1 MPVDNNL
8 LNTVDNFTVHIGKE
22 GSKFKVNRN
31 IISFT
36 LPGLTSNEILTP
48 HRNIPIYVPSEVT
61 TTDSLN
67 IRFMCDEK
75 METYEEI
82 YNWIYD
88 NNGIN
93 AELGNTMELKDYE
106 DIIVNIK
113 NSHNNIVKQ
122 LQFTN
127 TFPTSVGSVE
137 FTTQGQ
143 GEPVYAAFDVA
154 LRYDQFNFIK
164 VIDRS
169 LCIDDDSP

>member
-1 MPVDNNL
+1 
-8 LNTVDNFTVHIGKE
+8 
-22 GSKFKVNRN
+22 
-31 IISFT
+31 
-36 LPGLTSNEILTP
+36 
-48 HRNIPIYVPSEVT
+48 
-61 TTDSLN
+61 
-67 IRFMCDEK
+67 MCDEK